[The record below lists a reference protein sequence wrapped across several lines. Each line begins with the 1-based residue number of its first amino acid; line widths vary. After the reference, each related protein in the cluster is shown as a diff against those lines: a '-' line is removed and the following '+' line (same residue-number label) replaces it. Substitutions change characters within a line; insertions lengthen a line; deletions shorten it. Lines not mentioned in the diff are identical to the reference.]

1 MAEDTAEA
9 EAEQEYRMSPKAIRK
24 SAVWVVARLPENS
37 QDALLVLAEAKR
49 LIEEFV
55 LKAAAPR

>member
-1 MAEDTAEA
+1 MTEDTAEA
-9 EAEQEYRMSPKAIRK
+9 EAEEEYRMSPEAIRK

-55 LKAAAPR
+55 LKAAPPP